1 MNGERPMTDA
11 EEVAYLE
18 TLDHLYG
25 RLPPIESRAETV
37 LADARSAGDEQAV
50 ARVEAIIDRLG
61 EFPPVPR
68 ASDGDFAERD
78 R

>member
-1 MNGERPMTDA
+1 MNGGRPMTDGEA
-11 EEVAYLE
+11 VVYLE

-25 RLPPIESRAETV
+25 RLPPIESRAERV
-37 LADARSAGDEQAV
+37 LAVARSAGDEQAV

-61 EFPPVPR
+61 ECPLLPR